1 MMDTPSDP
9 QPLGEASTQTLAALQ
24 PRLSNYL
31 PTDVAAALDQE
42 MATQGS
48 SDEFAQAQAELFNT
62 LHSLQHNLG
71 TYLPHS
77 LVLSQPT
84 PGVPRG
90 ELLKGT
96 SLFVDV
102 NGFTPLAERLR
113 ALGEEGAER
122 LNRMINDLFTA
133 LLDPL
138 SRSHGE
144 LLIFAGDAVLAYFP
158 AMDEAQDAVWAAQA
172 GLRMVRAIAPFDRG
186 PEPLS
191 VSVGLARGQFFAAQ
205 LGTAERMEYVVTG
218 GPIQQAMQAEK
229 RAEPRQVTLAPGLET
244 LLAHRLQ
251 LRPIGGGYH
260 TLVDDLG
267 AELDDFQLN
276 VESVQQHL
284 RNDGVLDYDPALV
297 TLNIADT
304 LAHIEAMVP
313 FFPPHV
319 LRRIVAHQRER
330 QFPGEHRLVA
340 VMFVNLR
347 GFEAL
352 IDALGPEGLPQIVY
366 WADRYFVEAQETLA
380 GSGGLVTHVDP
391 YEKGFTL
398 LCPFGAP
405 LADEDI
411 PHRATAAALRLNE
424 KLHLLNRDLQADLQA
439 QTAHGDS
446 LPHGARAQDQDR
458 IKEIQLSHHIGITYG
473 PIYTGQVGWQE
484 RREYVVVGDDVNLS
498 ARLMSKAQPNQI
510 LISGW
515 VYDRVRQAFEC
526 RPLEPMELKGKA
538 KPVTVYAVERRV
550 PASAWLREAAVG
562 PLVGRDE
569 QLAALESALDALE
582 KGHGGVLTLVGETG
596 MGKTRLI
603 AELALRA
610 RYWDI
615 SLLAGRCLSYAQG
628 NPYTP
633 WIEGLWRWFELDT
646 AADKIER
653 RARVYQTLERLRL
666 GQLVETVCSL
676 LGLPQT
682 EDATPRR
689 AGPPRPQGRLDF
701 YSILEERIAQ
711 AAPALQDLHLTLAW
725 RLADCDPALAAD
737 IPSMWEHLGK
747 RIHPDEALLTL
758 FTEVAQRDK
767 PILFLVEDLQWA
779 DRASWTPL
787 VSLAQA
793 TSHHPIFL
801 LVTARLGQIEKKWQ
815 AETQAE
821 RLVLAGLDWAD
832 TSKLVTRLIR
842 AREAASELVSWLH
855 ERARGNPL
863 FTSQLLYA
871 LAGADGLSTEAE
883 TGLVTLSKTLPRL
896 PITVREIMLSRIDQ
910 LSEEA
915 RSIVKLA
922 SVIGD
927 TVPLELLT
935 HLAHQAAVGAGTRLV
950 DHLKELA
957 DRSLLTPAPP
967 ASEFT
972 FVHPMLQ
979 EAVYSSVPYAQRR
992 RWHHAVAEYLA
1003 QGDAET
1009 VHQHLE
1015 ALAYHYRHSDDPIPG
1030 VRYNCLAGDKARA
1043 RQAWEEALNY
1053 YQAAIAITA
1062 LKSELCEERSRGY
1075 ERLGDVL
1082 ALTGRYV
1089 EAASAYEGALVETS
1103 RAARIEGKLGL
1114 VCPLL
1119 DNLDEATQRMT
1130 RAWSELDFDTPLR
1143 SWLAAALGWLALRA
1157 RSRDMAAV
1165 AGSGA
1170 AAVSWWQRGQRTA
1183 KSETAQVALK
1193 EMMAGRVPPDYS
1205 KLVVLALNDEQ
1216 ESELE

>member
-1 MMDTPSDP
+1 MTIPQSSGGVPTPTLATLRPRLRNYLPAD
-9 QPLGEASTQTLAALQ
+9 LAAL
-24 PRLSNYL
+24 LE
-31 PTDVAAALDQE
+31 QE
-42 MATQGS
+42 IVLQEG
-48 SDEFAQAQAELFNT
+48 SDEFARIQAELFDA
-62 LHSLQHNLG
+62 LQSLQHNLG
-71 TYLPHS
+71 TYLPSS

-90 ELLKGT
+90 GFLEGT

-138 SRSHGE
+138 SRSRGE

-158 AMDEAQDAVWAAQA
+158 AMDEAKDAVWAAQA
-172 GLRMVRAIAPFDRG
+172 GLRMARAIASFGQG

-191 VSVGLARGQFFAAQ
+191 VSVGLARGRFFAAQ
-205 LGTAERMEYVVTG
+205 VGTAERMEYVVTG

-229 RAEPRQVTLAPGLET
+229 RATPRQVSLAPGLET
-244 LLAHRLQ
+244 LLAHRFQ
-251 LRPIGGGYH
+251 LKPIGDGYH
-260 TLVDDLG
+260 TVADDLNDD
-267 AELDDFQLN
+267 LDDFELSA
-276 VESVQQHL
+276 ELTQQHL
-284 RNDGVLDYDPALV
+284 QSNRVPDHDPAPM
-297 TLNIADT
+297 TQNIANT
-304 LAHIEAMVP
+304 LVHIEAMVP
-313 FFPPHV
+313 FFPPNV
-319 LRRIVAHQRER
+319 LRRIVAHQRDR

-352 IDALGPEGLPQIVY
+352 IDALGPERLPQLVY
-366 WADRYFVEAQETLA
+366 WADRYFLEAQETLA
-380 GSGGLVTHVDP
+380 GCGGLMTHVDP
-391 YEKGFTL
+391 YEQGFTL

-405 LADEDI
+405 LADEDT

-424 KLHLLNRDLQADLQA
+424 KLRLLNGDLQADLQA
-439 QTAHGDS
+439 QIAHADS
-446 LPHGARAQDQDR
+446 LAKDALAQNQERAE
-458 IKEIQLSHHIGITYG
+458 EIQLTHHIGITYG

-498 ARLMSKAQPNQI
+498 ARLMSKAKANQI

-515 VYDRVRQAFEC
+515 VHDRVRQAFEC
-526 RPLEPMELKGKA
+526 RPLEPMALKGKA

-569 QLAALESALDALE
+569 QLAALESALDRLE
-582 KGHGGVLTLVGETG
+582 QGQGGVLSLVGETG

-646 AADKIER
+646 AADKSER
-653 RARVYQTLERLRL
+653 RARVYQTLKQIRL
-666 GQLVETVCSL
+666 GQLAETLCAL
-676 LGLPQT
+676 LGLPET
-682 EDATPRR
+682 EAATPRR
-689 AGPPRPQGRLDF
+689 ARPLRPQSRLDL

-711 AAPALQDLHLTLAW
+711 ATPTRQDLHLTLAW
-725 RLADCDPALAAD
+725 RLAERDPALAAD
-737 IPSMWEHLGK
+737 IPSTWEHLGK
-747 RIHPDEALLTL
+747 RIHPDEALLTM
-758 FTEVAQRDK
+758 FAEIAQRDK
-767 PILFLVEDLQWA
+767 PVLFLVEDLQWA
-779 DRASWTPL
+779 DRASWRPL
-787 VSLAQA
+787 VDLAQA
-793 TSHHPIFL
+793 TSHHPIFV
-801 LVTARLGQIEKKWQ
+801 LVTARPGQIEKQWQ
-815 AETQAE
+815 AENDAE
-821 RLVLAGLDWAD
+821 RLVLTGLDWAD
-832 TSKLVTRLIR
+832 TSKLVTQLIR
-842 AREAASELVSWLH
+842 AREAAPELVSWLH

-883 TGLVTLSKTLPRL
+883 TGRVTLSKTLPKL
-896 PITVREIMLSRIDQ
+896 PITVREIMLSRVDQ
-910 LSEEA
+910 LSEET
-915 RSIVKLA
+915 RNVVKLA

-927 TVPLELLT
+927 TIPLELLA
-935 HLAHQAAVGAGTRLV
+935 HLAREAGVAGGARLV

-957 DRSLLTPAPP
+957 DRSLLNPAPP
-967 ASEFT
+967 APEFT
-972 FVHPMLQ
+972 FVHPLLQ
-979 EAVYSSVPYAQRR
+979 EAVYSSVPYVQRR
-992 RWHHAVAEYLA
+992 RWHHAIADYLA
-1003 QGDAET
+1003 QGDAEM

-1015 ALAYHYRHSDDPIPG
+1015 ALAYHYKHSDDPIPG
-1030 VRYNCLAGDKARA
+1030 VHYNRSAGDKARA

-1053 YQAAIAITA
+1053 YQAAIDISAREPM
-1062 LKSELCEERSRGY
+1062 LSEERSRGY
-1075 ERLGDVL
+1075 ERLGDVF

-1089 EAASAYEGALVETS
+1089 EAASAYEGALVESS
-1103 RAARIEGKLGL
+1103 RTVRVEGKLGL
-1114 VCPLL
+1114 ICPLL
-1119 DNLDEATQRMT
+1119 DHMDEATQRMT
-1130 RAWSELDFDTPLR
+1130 RAWDELDLEDSLR
-1143 SWLAAALGWLALRA
+1143 PWLATALGWLALRA
-1157 RSRDMAAV
+1157 RPKDMAAV
-1165 AGSGA
+1165 AGAGA

-1183 KSETAQVALK
+1183 KSETSRVALK

-1205 KLVVLALNDEQ
+1205 KLVHLALNDDQ
-1216 ESELE
+1216 ESETE